1 MVNSCSHRFL
11 VSFSSCCT
19 WYNERITTASPRWV
33 PDGPVVFYVMVIFYD
48 LLATVLTFL
57 LVSPLHNI
65 YFVLHKR
72 FLRHSVSISRMKPM
86 PGDDSLTGPWSLD
99 FKKKQKS
106 SKIRVH
112 CWIKVVSSRALLLR
126 KSLHY
131 WIVKELSSVYFHL
144 HLSSF
149 QHIQFIPSGHWWS
162 FIKGLCFFIT
172 YVSREFH
179 CW

>member
-1 MVNSCSHRFL
+1 MTCEVNSVWFLRFTL
-11 VSFSSCCT
+11 CFSSILIST
-19 WYNERITTASPRWV
+19 
-33 PDGPVVFYVMVIFYD
+33 

-162 FIKGLCFFIT
+162 FIKGMALTRDFGSKSRAQHMLRFIFS
-172 YVSREFH
+172 YSMRPQLSRALHF
-179 CW
+179 